1 MPFSVKISSHRCK
14 FSASHFLFNHE
25 KCSRLHGHNY
35 DVQFEIIGDLDEHF
49 FVVDF
54 FEVKK
59 RVSEIVDN
67 LDHAVLIAQESKFI
81 KISKEKGQIKV
92 DFNQK
97 HYEFPEVDVRLLP
110 LPATTAEMLAKY
122 LYDKLKPQFPQYKM
136 KVEVGESEGSIASY
150 TE

>member
-1 MPFSVKISSHRCK
+1 MPFSVKISSQRCK
-14 FSASHFLFNHE
+14 FSASHFLYNHE

-81 KISKEKGQIKV
+81 KITKEKGQIKV

-110 LPATTAEMLAKY
+110 LPATTAECLAKY
-122 LYDKLKPQFPQYKM
+122 FYDKLKPQFPKYKM
-136 KVEVGESEGSIASY
+136 KVDVGESEGSVASY